1 MYGDRLAEGG
11 EEKLKVHC
19 YRALLEQLLVARNPG
34 LRHTQ
39 LRTVAQAHK
48 MDFPSYVRQVYNG
61 AAAGCRDPGPRDTE
75 LRTVDQ
81 PVSPLARQVKQWWA
95 AIPAFGALGSKQ
107 HPRPG
112 KGMDLVAS
120 GK

>member
-19 YRALLEQLLVARNPG
+19 YRALLEQLLVARDPG

-48 MDFPSYVRQVYNG
+48 MDFPSYVRQVNNG
-61 AAAGCRDPGPRDTE
+61 TVGAWWIILYVVAKCR
-75 LRTVDQ
+75 LCCV
-81 PVSPLARQVKQWWA
+81 
-95 AIPAFGALGSKQ
+95 
-107 HPRPG
+107 
-112 KGMDLVAS
+112 
-120 GK
+120 

>member
-19 YRALLEQLLVARNPG
+19 YRALLEQLLVARDPG

-48 MDFPSYVRQVYNG
+48 MDFPSYERQLNIG
-61 AAAGCRDPGPRDTE
+61 TAAGSPGSRAEEDVLVHLSCVT
-75 LRTVDQ
+75 
-81 PVSPLARQVKQWWA
+81 VSP
-95 AIPAFGALGSKQ
+95 IP
-107 HPRPG
+107 R
-112 KGMDLVAS
+112 LVDS
-120 GK
+120 

>member
-19 YRALLEQLLVARNPG
+19 YRALLEQLLVARDPG

-48 MDFPSYVRQVYNG
+48 MDFPSYARQVNNG
-61 AAAGCRDPGPRDTE
+61 AAHSTQNSSPGRPIRWISL
-75 LRTVDQ
+75 LRT
-81 PVSPLARQVKQWWA
+81 
-95 AIPAFGALGSKQ
+95 
-107 HPRPG
+107 
-112 KGMDLVAS
+112 S